1 MKIVNNRASAN
12 SAGLF
17 GLIIALMGFTGA
29 TQAEPIGIGA
39 SPSDFDTQSLL
50 SPQPQQSAQEELQPD
65 SVIARVDGQDV
76 LFGELQQRL
85 QGVLSSVPENVP
97 VEMIQQQLPQLMSES
112 LNNIIVEKLVRAKVE
127 EENVTVD
134 SDEINERISEIESQ
148 LPEGTMLSQVL
159 LNQNMTMARFREQLR
174 EQLKL
179 EKVLSSHVEQD
190 FDATDVQVREFYDEN
205 VQEFFQ
211 EQESVS
217 ARHILIGFEDD
228 DGEDEK
234 DAKLEKIE
242 GLRKSIVD
250 DEMDFAEVAEDHS
263 SCPSSANGGS
273 LGSFGRGQMVPS
285 FENVA
290 FEQPIGE
297 VSEPVETD
305 FGYHLIL
312 VEDRTQGR
320 TVPFEEVEDRI
331 RAFLIQQQQQQ
342 ANQQFV
348 QKLSEEA
355 DIEILVDLNQIG
367 LDITN

>member
-1 MKIVNNRASAN
+1 MKIRNNFASL
-12 SAGLF
+12 SKPGLY
-17 GLIIALMGFTGA
+17 GLTIALMGFA
-29 TQAEPIGIGA
+29 VITQGEPIGIGA
-39 SPSDFDTQSLL
+39 SPADFDTQGLL
-50 SPQPQQSAQEELQPD
+50 SPQPRQRAQEDLRPD

-76 LFGELQQRL
+76 LFRELQQRL
-85 QGVLSSVPENVP
+85 QGVLSSIPENVP
-97 VEMIQQQLPQLMSES
+97 VEMVQQQLPQIMSES

-134 SDEINERISEIESQ
+134 SDEVNERISEIESQ
-148 LPEGTMLSQVL
+148 LPEGTRLSQIL
-159 LNQNMTMARFREQLR
+159 LNQNMTMSKFREDLR

-179 EKVLSSHVEQD
+179 EKVLSSHVDQD
-190 FDATDVQVREFYDEN
+190 FEVTDVQVREFYDEN
-205 VQEFFQ
+205 VEEFFQ

-228 DGEDEK
+228 DSEADKAEK
-234 DAKLEKIE
+234 LLKIQE
-242 GLRKSIVD
+242 LRSSIVD
-250 DEMDFAEVAEDHS
+250 NEIDFAQAAEDHS
-263 SCPSSANGGS
+263 SCPSFANGGS

-312 VEDRTQGR
+312 VDDRSPGR
-320 TVPFEEVEDRI
+320 TVPFDEVEGRV
-331 RAFLIQQQQQQ
+331 REFLIQQQQQQ

-348 QKLSEEA
+348 QMLSEDAE
-355 DIEILVDLNQIG
+355 IEILVDLNQIG
-367 LDITN
+367 IDITN